1 MNGNWYP
8 WCGKVNGNRPEEY
21 IEAWSYIR
29 SIFTR
34 AGNDHLIWVWSPYIH
49 SIPDE
54 SGNEIRRYYPGPK
67 EVDWVALDGYNW
79 GNTQEWSRW
88 QSFKEIFEKGYDH
101 LTQLA
106 PEKPFMLAEVGCAE
120 EGGDKAKWIERAF
133 RILADKFPKI
143 KILVWFNIK
152 KECDWRIESSPRS
165 LKAFRENIRNWTFT
179 YSNKKVGM
187 FH

>member
-1 MNGNWYP
+1 
-8 WCGKVNGNRPEEY
+8 
-21 IEAWSYIR
+21 
-29 SIFTR
+29 
-34 AGNDHLIWVWSPYIH
+34 
-49 SIPDE
+49 
-54 SGNEIRRYYPGPK
+54 
-67 EVDWVALDGYNW
+67 
-79 GNTQEWSRW
+79 
-88 QSFKEIFEKGYDH
+88 
-101 LTQLA
+101 
-106 PEKPFMLAEVGCAE
+106 MLAEVGCAE

-143 KILVWFNIK
+143 KVLVWFNIK